1 MGLSAVTT
9 ALPRARR
16 GGWGPMAL
24 GEMDEPH
31 GEAEASFLSELSLQ
45 HGARASET
53 QQGAASSWQEA
64 LLLELFEGRGWVP

>member
-1 MGLSAVTT
+1 
-9 ALPRARR
+9 
-16 GGWGPMAL
+16 MAL